1 MRTKEEEKMAESDKK
16 GSKKKA
22 EASAEVATSQAGIE
36 QIQQQ
41 LVLTGKDIV
50 TIGEDAELLVGGK
63 NYNTAIIST
72 IEGIRAPQ
80 FRAISSI
87 AFHKLLDETKV
98 NAALVR
104 TSVDKAYDSMDWTD
118 AEINKDSEF
127 LQKFVRKIAL
137 DVKEA
142 ARKQEGTLIRLRTF
156 INNVVEGFAVSP
168 EGIDQLR
175 KRSVLVQAAI
185 LSVDLPK
192 DVAEAVRG
200 AYLEICKEAGLENEP
215 VAVRSSAAGEDSR
228 KKAFAGLQDTYL
240 NIVGENYVVQAYHWD
255 CASAYNLRSM
265 TYRREAILDA
275 VAKAEQT
282 GDDSIA
288 IKAKQEWAIE
298 NTSLSV
304 CIMRMINPVISG
316 TAFSAD
322 TSTGCRGTSRNDLVS
337 IDASYGLGEAVVS
350 GLVTPDKF
358 YVFQR
363 GDGQEIVIRYMGCK
377 DKRIVYKESG
387 RGTKVEA
394 VAEDMA
400 YRWSLSLAQAESV
413 AKGVR
418 CISKGYG
425 GMIMDSEFCIDQ
437 WDRLWFVQARPE
449 TRWNED
455 LEHHPHTIFM
465 RRKEVDPEAA
475 KEAEVLLEGNGAS
488 RGAGQGSV
496 RYLRSALE
504 LNKISKGNILAAE
517 RTDPDM
523 VPGMRIAAAIMADA
537 GGDTSHAAIT
547 SRELGIPAVIGIKR
561 LEKLRTLDG
570 HEVTVDGSR
579 GKIYRGLLP
588 LIDVGGEIDVS
599 QLPQTKTK
607 VGLIL
612 ADVGQSLF
620 LSRLREVPD
629 FEVGLLR
636 AEFMLGNIG
645 VHPLA
650 LEAYDLGNLES
661 VVDTKLT
668 ILENDLTKI
677 VSDQMAAGTIAL
689 DIKLRS
695 YVGIVTGLARKMEEL
710 TEKEGAKGTDEVLAI
725 HRQLRE
731 LDKKL
736 DEHLEFATQRF
747 EVLKTSHN
755 LKDHVAVIMGYS
767 DELENLGSD
776 PQSQRRR
783 LELQDTIARDVA
795 RIEHDPVII
804 ATLEKIS
811 AMREDV
817 AKKVGLQQE
826 MDTVRTLPEKI
837 REILK
842 SRGYRSGK
850 ELYIQSLAQ
859 GLALFSMAFHGKTI
873 VYRTTDYKT
882 NEYRNLLGGILFEGH
897 EDNPM
902 LGYRG
907 VSRNIHDWELEAFK
921 LARGAFGGSN
931 LHLMLPF
938 VRTLEEARS
947 MKRYLQQVH
956 NIQSGDS
963 GLKIILMSE
972 IPSNAVLAKEFIKE
986 FDGFSIGSND
996 MTQLVLGTDRDNAR
1010 LRHIYDEEDPA
1021 VVWAILTTIF
1031 TGQKFGK
1038 KVGFCGQGVSNSKII
1053 RGLVCIAG
1061 IVSASVVPDTYQQTK
1076 FDIAEVEAE
1085 NIPLSG
1091 LGAWLAEQHLDRLHM
1106 LLAENRYEH
1115 ILKKNTS
1122 GPDLMDWYEGELAR
1136 LHEQL
1141 QSNLGSVKEDFYR
1154 QELASFRSIFHK
1166 PVIYANWDWETTVL
1180 DALHQAGFQGFDDQ
1194 AAALETQRKHI
1205 W

>member
-1 MRTKEEEKMAESDKK
+1 MPDTEKKN
-16 GSKKKA
+16 SKKKSDKSGEPA
-22 EASAEVATSQAGIE
+22 ILVE
-36 QIQQQ
+36 QIEKQ

-87 AFHKLLDETKV
+87 GFHKLLDETKV
-98 NAALVR
+98 NAAVVR
-104 TSVDKAYDSMDWTD
+104 STVDKAYDSTDWAD
-118 AEINKDSEF
+118 PEINKDSEF
-127 LQKFVRKIAL
+127 LQKFVRKIAQ
-137 DVKEA
+137 DVKEVSK
-142 ARKQEGTLIRLRTF
+142 KQEGTLIRLRTF
-156 INNVVEGFAVSP
+156 VNNVVEGFAVSP

-175 KRSVLVQAAI
+175 KRSVLVQVAI

-192 DVAEAVRG
+192 EVADAVRG
-200 AYLEICKEAGLENEP
+200 AYLDICKEAGLENEP

-282 GDDSIA
+282 GDDQIA

-322 TSTGCRGTSRNDLVS
+322 TSTGCRGTVRRDLVS

-363 GDGQEIVIRYMGCK
+363 GNGQEVVVRYMGCK

-394 VAEDMA
+394 VGDEMA

-449 TRWNED
+449 TRWNEE
-455 LEHHPHTIFM
+455 LEKHPYTIFM
-465 RRKEVDPEAA
+465 RRKEVDPAA
-475 KEAEVLLEGNGAS
+475 VKEAEILLEGNGAS

-504 LNKISKGNILAAE
+504 LNKINKGNVLAAE

-523 VPGMRIAAAIMADA
+523 VPGMRIASAIMADA

-561 LEKLRTLDG
+561 PEKLRALDG
-570 HEVTVDGSR
+570 HDVTVDGSR
-579 GKIYRGLLP
+579 GRVYRGLLP
-588 LIDVGGEIDVS
+588 LVEVGGEIDVS
-599 QLPQTKTK
+599 KLPSTKTK

-620 LSRLREVPD
+620 LSRLRDVPD

-650 LEAYDLGNLES
+650 LEAYDLGTLDG
-661 VVDTKLT
+661 VVKTKLT
-668 ILENDLTKI
+668 ALENDLTKI
-677 VSDQMAAGTIAL
+677 VFDQMAAGTIAL

-695 YVGIVTGLARKMEEL
+695 YVGIVTGLSRKMEEL
-710 TEKEGAKGTDEVLAI
+710 TEREGAKGTDEVLAI

-747 EVLKTSHN
+747 EVLKTSN
-755 LKDHVAVIMGYS
+755 SLQDHVAVIMGYA
-767 DELENLGSD
+767 DELENLGGD
-776 PQSQRRR
+776 PQSKRRR
-783 LELQDTIARDVA
+783 LEIQDSISAIMN
-795 RIEHDPVII
+795 RIEKDPVIVD
-804 ATLEKIS
+804 TLEKIS
-811 AMREDV
+811 ALREDV
-817 AKKVGLQQE
+817 AKKVGLQSE
-826 MDTVRTLPEKI
+826 MDTVRTLTQKI
-837 REILK
+837 QEILR

-859 GLALFSMAFHGKTI
+859 GLALFAMAFHSKTI
-873 VYRTTDYKT
+873 VYRSTDYKT
-882 NEYRNLLGGILFEGH
+882 NEYRNLLGGLLFEGL

-907 VSRNIHDWELEAFK
+907 VSRNVHDWELEAFK

-947 MKRYLQQVH
+947 MKRYLSKVH
-956 NIQSGDS
+956 NIQSGDN

-972 IPSNAVLAKEFIKE
+972 IPSNAILAKEFIRE

-996 MTQLVLGTDRDNAR
+996 MTQLVLGTDRDNSR

-1038 KVGFCGQGVSNSKII
+1038 KVGFCGQGVSNSKIL

-1085 NIPLSG
+1085 NIPVADLGKWLS
-1091 LGAWLAEQHLDRLHM
+1091 EQHLEHLHL

-1115 ILKKNTS
+1115 ILRKNTS
-1122 GPDLMDWYEGELAR
+1122 AADLMDWYEGELAR

-1141 QSNLGSVKEDFYR
+1141 QTNLGSVKEEFYR
-1154 QELASFRSIFHK
+1154 QELASFRSTFHK
-1166 PVIYANWDWETTVL
+1166 PVIYASWDWETTVL
-1180 DALHQAGFQGFDDQ
+1180 DALHQAGFTSFEEQRQ
-1194 AAALETQRKHI
+1194 ALEVQRTKT

>member
-1 MRTKEEEKMAESDKK
+1 MADSEKK

-22 EASAEVATSQAGIE
+22 DAPEQTEAVVTNEQLE
-36 QIQQQ
+36 QIKAQ

-50 TIGEDAELLVGGK
+50 SIGEEAELLVGGK

-80 FRAISSI
+80 FRAISSQ

-98 NAALVR
+98 NAATIR
-104 TSVDKAYDSMDWTD
+104 TTVEKAYDATDWSD
-118 AEINKDSEF
+118 PEINKDSEF
-127 LQKFVRKIAL
+127 LQKFVRKIAQ
-137 DVKEA
+137 DAKA
-142 ARKQEGTLIRLRTF
+142 AAQKQDGTMIRLRTF
-156 INNVVEGFAVSP
+156 VNNVVEGFAVSP

-175 KRSVLVQAAI
+175 KRSVLVQVAI

-192 DVAEAVRG
+192 DVTDAVRG
-200 AYLEICKEAGLENEP
+200 AYLDICKEAGLENEP

-240 NIVGENYVVQAYHWD
+240 NIVGENYVAQAYHWD

-282 GDDSIA
+282 GDDDIA
-288 IKAKQEWAIE
+288 VKAKQEWAIE

-322 TSTGCRGTSRNDLVS
+322 TATGCRGTTRKDLVS
-337 IDASYGLGEAVVS
+337 IDASYGLGEAVVG

-363 GDGQEIVIRYMGCK
+363 EDGQEVVIRYMGCK

-387 RGTKVEA
+387 RGTKIETVPE
-394 VAEDMA
+394 EMA
-400 YRWSLSLAQAESV
+400 YRWSLSLAQAEAV

-455 LEHHPHTIFM
+455 LENHPHTIFM
-465 RRKEVDPEAA
+465 RRKEVDPVAA
-475 KEAEVLLEGNGAS
+475 KEAEIILEGNGAS
-488 RGAGQGSV
+488 RGAGHGSV

-504 LNKISKGNILAAE
+504 LNKISKGNVLAAE

-523 VPGMRIAAAIMADA
+523 VPGMRIASAIMADA

-561 LEKLRTLDG
+561 PEKLRALDG
-570 HEVTVDGSR
+570 QDVTVDGSR
-579 GKIYRGLLP
+579 GRVYRGLIP
-588 LIDVGGEIDVS
+588 LVEVGGEIDVS
-599 QLPQTKTK
+599 KLPATKTK

-650 LEAYDLGNLES
+650 LESFDLGNLEN
-661 VVDTKLT
+661 VVKTKLT
-668 ILENDLTKI
+668 ALENDLTKI
-677 VSDQMAAGTIAL
+677 VSEQMAAGTISL

-710 TEKEGAKGTDEVLAI
+710 TEREGAKGTDEVLAI

-747 EVLKTSHN
+747 EVLKTS
-755 LKDHVAVIMGYS
+755 KDLREHVSVIMGYA
-767 DELENLGSD
+767 DELEGLGND

-783 LELQDTIARDVA
+783 LEIQDAITSVVT
-795 RIEHDPVII
+795 RIDREPVII
-804 ATLEKIS
+804 ATLEKIG
-811 AMREDV
+811 ALREDV
-817 AKKVGLQQE
+817 AKKVGLEGE
-826 MDTVRTLPEKI
+826 METVRTLPVRI
-837 REILK
+837 QEILK
-842 SRGYRSGK
+842 ARGYRSGK

-859 GLALFSMAFHGKTI
+859 GLALFSMAFHSKTV

-882 NEYRNLLGGILFEGH
+882 NEYRNLLGGLLFEGQ

-947 MKRYLQQVH
+947 MKRYLEQVH
-956 NIQSGDS
+956 HIHSGDN

-972 IPSNAVLAKEFIKE
+972 IPSNAVLAKEFIRE

-1031 TGQKFGK
+1031 TGQKFRK

-1076 FDIAEVEAE
+1076 YDVGEVEAE
-1085 NIPLSG
+1085 NISVSG
-1091 LGAWLAEQHLDRLHM
+1091 LGAWLTEQHLERLHM

-1122 GPDLMDWYEGELAR
+1122 GTDLMDWYEGELAR
-1136 LHEQL
+1136 LHEQM
-1141 QSNLGSVKEDFYR
+1141 QGNLGSAKEEFYR
-1154 QELASFRSIFHK
+1154 QELASFRSLFHK
-1166 PVIYANWDWETTVL
+1166 PVIYANWDWNTTVT
-1180 DALHQAGFQGFDDQ
+1180 DALHQAGFASFEEQVT
-1194 AAALETQRKHI
+1194 ALEEQRTKS